1 MRRFEIFSLFIL
13 GGSIDCLAT
22 YEHTEI
28 LAPSAINKG
37 KKHRSTELE
46 GIGLEKNMRSM
57 SISAGRNEELVSD
70 SID

>member
-1 MRRFEIFSLFIL
+1 MIALPPMSTQR
-13 GGSIDCLAT
+13 
-22 YEHTEI
+22 YWHQ
-28 LAPSAINKG
+28 SAINKG